1 METMNLR
8 KHKKTTFR
16 EEARV
21 FMPKKPSTTKPL
33 RTAKPNIFNKI
44 KQTTGGK
51 NKRRTPI
58 RIPKFSIYFFLV
70 CLLLVVGYF
79 SVIFIN
85 NLRNQEK
92 EQAVTYVIGL
102 ENIPAYP
109 DSTFI
114 FQNSLDQDSVKNFLS
129 NGDSAYRLPNNTNI
143 DDTFEYYNEKLPALG
158 WQFVQMVSMEAPDK
172 EYGQYWTKANIGLRI
187 YSKFRDVWYET
198 ITIPEAQSGLAER
211 VKQSTDME
219 ILLTDDESQDL
230 LPDFPWILKVPKEY
244 IISYK
249 ASAYDSTLQQVS
261 ITKIGTEEQLNLVPM
276 DKAGTRALDYALN
289 DYVKLLNSTS
299 DERWGVINTYVIST
313 NLGTAI
319 RGIIGSNTE
328 DREVAVITDSYN
340 DIVYVLDSNV
350 TKNPFFDYILENIAP
365 QNTKR
370 F

>member
-1 METMNLR
+1 
-8 KHKKTTFR
+8 
-16 EEARV
+16 
-21 FMPKKPSTTKPL
+21 
-33 RTAKPNIFNKI
+33 
-44 KQTTGGK
+44 
-51 NKRRTPI
+51 
-58 RIPKFSIYFFLV
+58 
-70 CLLLVVGYF
+70 
-79 SVIFIN
+79 
-85 NLRNQEK
+85 
-92 EQAVTYVIGL
+92 
-102 ENIPAYP
+102 
-109 DSTFI
+109 
-114 FQNSLDQDSVKNFLS
+114 LDQDSVKNFLS